1 MTGQSVWIVVP
12 AYNESRVIGEVIS
25 RLIGHNR
32 SYNVVVVDDGSTD
45 GTADTLRALPV
56 HILTHPEN
64 LGQGAALATGIEYA
78 LRQNADVIVTFDADG
93 QMRPEDI
100 DILIAKLSQGFD
112 VVLGSRFLDRKP
124 EGMPILKKIL
134 LRLAVVFT
142 KLTTGMKITD
152 IHNGFRAFT
161 ADAAGGIEITQNKMA
176 HASEI
181 LSEIARCNLKY
192 CEVPVGIRY
201 TEYSKAKGQSML
213 NFFNILYEL
222 LTGGKK

>member
-1 MTGQSVWIVVP
+1 MAQQSVWVVIP
-12 AYNESRVIGEVIS
+12 AYNESRVIARVVGELVQCKA
-25 RLIGHNR
+25 

-45 GTADTLRALPV
+45 GTNSAVRSLPV

-64 LGQGAALATGIEYA
+64 LGQGAAIATGIEYA
-78 LRQNADVIVTFDADG
+78 LQQKADIVVTFDADG

-100 DILIAKLSQGFD
+100 DKLLAKLSEGFD
-112 VVLGSRFLDRKP
+112 VALGSRFLDRRP
-124 EGMPILKKIL
+124 EGMPLVRKFL

-142 KLTTGMKITD
+142 RITSGLRITD
-152 IHNGFRAFT
+152 VHNGFRAFR
-161 ADAAGGIEITQNKMA
+161 ADAVRKIVITQNQMA

-181 LSEIARCNLKY
+181 LSEIARNNLKY

-201 TEYSKAKGQSML
+201 TEYSKAKGQSIF